1 MMTAIPSYP
10 LWETKMTGTRD
21 KMLPTMPTTLMTV
34 IPATQLRT
42 RTMRMKMTMMIE
54 KNQLFSRYP
63 GFRKPVPYSLF
74 IRRST
79 SRENNT
85 YKENQP

>member
-1 MMTAIPSYP
+1 MMTAIPSHP

-54 KNQLFSRYP
+54 KINFSP
-63 GFRKPVPYSLF
+63 ATPVLGNLSRILYS
-74 IRRST
+74 
-79 SRENNT
+79 
-85 YKENQP
+85 